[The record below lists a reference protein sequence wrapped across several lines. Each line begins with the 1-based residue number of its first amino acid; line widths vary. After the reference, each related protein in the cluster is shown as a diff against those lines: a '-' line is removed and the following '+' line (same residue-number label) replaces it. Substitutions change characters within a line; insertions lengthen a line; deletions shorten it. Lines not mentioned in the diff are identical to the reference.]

1 MDGPRRTFHPT
12 IMSAKPQIS
21 SEDVLNQK
29 IDLCLSNTI
38 VKTGIGFSAGVVLS
52 VLLLRRRAWPVWLG
66 TGFGLGAGYTD
77 CERSFNPVA
86 VPGVRLVPA
95 AEAAASPATHFQQ
108 LQQRAGELLGV
119 AKDEASAVNVQGI
132 RDAAQSR
139 FNELSHTASEQV
151 QTLKEGTQHVIDEL
165 GSRTQDVRNDLAE
178 AIRGAESA
186 DKNQDQQVRKL

>member
-1 MDGPRRTFHPT
+1 
-12 IMSAKPQIS
+12 MSAKPQIS

-52 VLLLRRRAWPVWLG
+52 VLLLRRRTWPVWLG

-95 AEAAASPATHFQQ
+95 SEAAASPATHFQQ
-108 LQQRAGELLGV
+108 LQQRAGELLGA
-119 AKDEASAVNVQGI
+119 AKDEASTVDVQGI
-132 RDAAQSR
+132 RDAAQAR
-139 FNELSHTASEQV
+139 FNELSQTASEQV

-178 AIRGAESA
+178 AIRGTEDA
-186 DKNQDQQVRKL
+186 DKDQQVRKL